1 MLKTVGLFRRKP
13 TQAEAM
19 QFLSSNAEEVA
30 EWCKGTVFTS
40 TGNNILI
47 DIPVEGGLVQAKFG
61 DWIVKESNKPI
72 YVLSDN
78 DFYFSFEGI
87 GFHGES

>member
-13 TQAEAM
+13 IQAEAM

-30 EWCKGTVFTS
+30 EWCKGTVFAS
-40 TGNNILI
+40 TGDSILI
-47 DIPVEGGLVQAKFG
+47 DIPVGGGLVQAKFG

-72 YVLSDN
+72 CVMSDAE
-78 DFYFSFEGI
+78 FYLSFEGI
-87 GFHGES
+87 GFHGRS